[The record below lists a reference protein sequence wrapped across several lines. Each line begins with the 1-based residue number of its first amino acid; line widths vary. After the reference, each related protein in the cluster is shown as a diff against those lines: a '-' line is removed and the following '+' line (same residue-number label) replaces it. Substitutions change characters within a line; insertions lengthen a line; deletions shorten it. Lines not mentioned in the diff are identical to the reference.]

1 MNREYE
7 YHIMTMTTAKEPR
20 RREPAAKREIPY
32 NYTSAGDSQ
41 AISFI
46 LGEQVLRQL
55 DELRDVRVTG
65 RSARLLMQILGDILI
80 HGRNPYL
87 FQELIDS
94 VPRRTRIFEHA
105 RKDLETIA
113 AGANGEPR
121 VMSIIETLRTKLD
134 KLRGEIELVPEY
146 RRRIKK
152 ELAPIVG
159 AKNILFD
166 PFSLVAHAT
175 DATDWRLYLPV
186 AVVTPDDE
194 SHIAALIGAIA
205 RLGLRIIPR
214 GAGTG
219 LTGGAVPLR
228 SDCIIINTERLNHIR
243 GIHQRKFYLRDGQTV
258 NAPVLE
264 VEAGVITEAAMHFAD
279 QHGLVF
285 ATDPT
290 SEWACTIGGNI
301 AENAGGKMAVR
312 WGTCID
318 NLLEWR
324 IAMPGAKLWTV
335 RRTDHQLRKIL
346 PEDTVTYE
354 VLDQHGAPLKRITLR
369 GTEIRKHGL
378 WKDITN
384 KALGGVPGL
393 QKEGT
398 DGVITSATFVL
409 YPKYEQKR
417 TICLEFF
424 GPDMDEASQVI
435 VELSEAF
442 PYQHTDHETLLAL
455 EHFDDE
461 YIRAIDY
468 KVKATRPQTPKAVLL
483 IDIAGHTSAEVEAGI
498 ERVRNLLGKHPNTLM
513 FEARNK
519 AESVLFWADRKKLG
533 AIAKRTNA
541 FKLNEDIV
549 IPLDQLAVFARFI
562 DELNI
567 EEERY
572 SQILF
577 ADRIEDILRASIGNE
592 HQTPFEAKIPAGLGL
607 CDLIRKRLETAD
619 PLLLRSLTLLQ
630 EFRSELGEL
639 FRGYPKILE
648 TIEKTHLHVRD
659 RRIVLATHMHAGDG
673 NVHVNVPVLSN
684 DRDMLDRANLVID
697 KVMENVIA
705 LGGVVS
711 GEHGIGV
718 TKLKYLERSII
729 DDLSAYRKEVD
740 PDGIMNPG
748 KLEDYE
754 ALNHIFTPSFNLLEL
769 EAHILKR
776 GKLEELSKKVDF
788 CIRCGKCK
796 PDCCVFYP
804 ARGMFYHPRNKNL
817 AIGSLIEALL
827 YDAQRERSTDFE
839 LLQWLEEVADH
850 CTICHKCLKPCP
862 VNIDTG
868 EVSILER
875 EILTARGIKDSPA
888 ITNLTLKYLENRSPF
903 FNTMFRNMV
912 LRMGGSLQRIGTRLS
927 APLQVS
933 EEAQAF
939 PPLRLFR
946 SPVPPVP
953 EQTLRDVLPPC
964 DPDEVLVFEPTDRP
978 ATTTVF
984 YFPGCG
990 SERMHST
997 ISMAAIHILL
1007 ETATRVVL
1015 PPPFLCCGFPAGV
1028 NAKTEQQTSIV
1039 LRNTV
1044 MFSQIREMFSYLDF
1058 DACVISCGTC
1068 RDGLES
1074 METANLFGERIVDV
1088 SKYVYEKGMRVEGS
1102 NQEFLYHAPCHDSL
1116 SGKACE
1122 LLRDFG
1128 GFGTVRPVPHC
1139 CSEAG
1144 TLALSR
1150 PDITDSMLQKKREAL
1165 KESLEGNAGRT
1176 TILTNCPSCVQG
1188 LGRNRDLGLAPKHI
1202 AVALAEKFSG
1212 PDWLDRFYSQAARA
1226 TAMLF

>member
-1 MNREYE
+1 
-7 YHIMTMTTAKEPR
+7 MTTNKAIDAVR
-20 RREPAAKREIPY
+20 AVPAARREIPY
-32 NYTSAGDSQ
+32 NYTSADDRQ

-46 LGEQVLRQL
+46 LGEEILKKV
-55 DELRDVRVTG
+55 DELREVRVTG

-94 VPRRTRIFEHA
+94 VPRRTRVFEHA
-105 RKDLETIA
+105 RKDLETIISA
-113 AGANGEPR
+113 ANGEPR
-121 VMSIIETLRTKLD
+121 VMAIVETLRTKLD
-134 KLRGEIELVPEY
+134 KFRAEIELIPEY
-146 RRRIKK
+146 RRKVRR

-186 AVVTPDDE
+186 AVVTPDEE
-194 SHIAALIGAIA
+194 SQVAPLIGAIA
-205 RLGLRIIPR
+205 RLGLRVIPR

-228 SDCIIINTERLNHIR
+228 SDCVIINTEKLNKVR
-243 GIHQRKFYLRDGQTV
+243 GIQHRKFHLRDGQSV
-258 NAPVLE
+258 SASVIE
-264 VEAGVITEAAMHFAD
+264 VESGVITEAAMHHAD
-279 QHGLVF
+279 EHGLVF

-354 VLDQHGAPLKRITLR
+354 VLDQHGAPLKRISLR
-369 GTEIRKHGL
+369 GSEIRKQGL

-398 DGVITSATFVL
+398 DGVITSAIFVL

-417 TICLEFF
+417 TLCLEFF
-424 GPDMDEASQVI
+424 GPDMDEASRVI
-435 VELSEAF
+435 VELSKAF
-442 PYQHTDHETLLAL
+442 PYQDVEHETLLAL

-483 IDIAGHTSAEVEAGI
+483 IDIAGHSNAEVEAGV
-498 ERVRNLLGKHPNTLM
+498 ERVRALLEKHPNTLM
-513 FEARNK
+513 FVARDNSEA
-519 AESVLFWADRKKLG
+519 ALFWTDRKKLG
-533 AIAKRTNA
+533 AIARRTNA

-549 IPLDQLAVFARFI
+549 IPIEQLAVFARFI

-572 SQILF
+572 SQGLY
-577 ADRIEDILRASIGNE
+577 ADRVASLLHASSE
-592 HQTPFEAKIPAGLGL
+592 KESLSPFESKIPAGLGL
-607 CDLIRKRLETAD
+607 CDLIRKRLEGAD
-619 PLLLRSLTLLQ
+619 PLILRSLTLMQ
-630 EFRSELGEL
+630 EFRSELNEL
-639 FRGYPKILE
+639 FRGYPKMLD
-648 TIEKTHLHVRD
+648 TIDKAYQHVRD

-684 DRDMLDRANLVID
+684 DRPMLERADHVID
-697 KVMENVIA
+697 KVMEMVIS

-718 TKLKYLERSII
+718 TKLKYMDRERIEE
-729 DDLSAYRKEVD
+729 LSAYRREVD

-748 KLEDYE
+748 KLEDYD

-776 GKLEELSKKVDF
+776 GKLEALSRKVDS

-796 PDCCVFYP
+796 PDCCVYYP

-839 LLQWLEEVADH
+839 LLQWLEEVSDH

-862 VNIDTG
+862 VDIDSG

-875 EILTARGIKDSPA
+875 EILSARGYKNSPA
-888 ITNLTLKYLENRSPF
+888 ITKMTLDYLENRSPLY
-903 FNTMFRNMV
+903 NKVFRNAV
-912 LRMGGSLQRIGTRLS
+912 VRMGGAAQRAAAKLA
-927 APLQVS
+927 APLQSS

-939 PPLRLFR
+939 APLRLLR
-946 SPVPPVP
+946 SSVPPVP
-953 EQTLRDVLPPC
+953 DKTLRDLLPPC
-964 DPDEVLVFEPTDRP
+964 DPDQVLVFEPAGGE
-978 ATTTVF
+978 ATSTVF

-990 SERMHST
+990 SERLHST
-997 ISMAAIHILL
+997 ISMASIHILL
-1007 ETATRVVL
+1007 ETGTRVIL
-1015 PPPFLCCGFPAGV
+1015 PPPFLCCGFPSHV
-1028 NAKTEQQTSIV
+1028 NAKSDQHTSIV

-1044 MFSQIREMFSYLDF
+1044 MFSQIREMFAYLDI

-1068 RDGLES
+1068 REGLEN
-1074 METANLFGERIVDV
+1074 MEAEKLFGDRIVDV
-1088 SKYVYEKGMRVEGS
+1088 SRYAYEKGLRAAGGEGCRH
-1102 NQEFLYHAPCHDSL
+1102 LYHAPCHDSL
-1116 SGKACE
+1116 SGKARD
-1122 LLRDFG
+1122 LLRDIG
-1128 GFGTVRPVPHC
+1128 GFGKVDEVPHC

-1144 TLALSR
+1144 TLSLSR
-1150 PDITDSMLQKKREAL
+1150 PDITDSMLQRKREAL
-1165 KESLEGNAGRT
+1165 TECMGNAPSA

-1188 LGRNRDLGLAPKHI
+1188 LGRNRDMDVEPKHI
-1202 AVALAEKFSG
+1202 AIALAEMHSG
-1212 PDWLDRFYSQAARA
+1212 PDWIDRFISQASRA
-1226 TAMLF
+1226 TAMIF

>member
-1 MNREYE
+1 
-7 YHIMTMTTAKEPR
+7 MTTNKELDAFR
-20 RREPAAKREIPY
+20 AVPAARREIPY
-32 NYTSAGDSQ
+32 NYTSAGDRQ

-46 LGEQVLRQL
+46 LGDQLLKQVE
-55 DELRDVRVTG
+55 ELRDVRVTG

-80 HGRNPYL
+80 HGRNAYL

-94 VPRRTRIFEHA
+94 AQRRERIFEHA
-105 RKDLETIA
+105 HKDLETIA
-113 AGANGEPR
+113 ASANGEKR
-121 VMSIIETLRTKLD
+121 VMSIVETLRTKLE
-134 KLRGEIELVPEY
+134 KFRAEIELIPVY
-146 RRRIKK
+146 RRKIKR

-159 AKNILFD
+159 AKNVLFD
-166 PFSLVAHAT
+166 PFSIVAHAT

-194 SHIAALIGAIA
+194 AQVAPLIGAIA
-205 RLGLRIIPR
+205 RLGLRVIPR

-228 SDCIIINTERLNHIR
+228 SDCVIINTEKLNRIR
-243 GIHQRKFYLRDGQTV
+243 GIHQRKFHLRDGHTV
-258 NAPVLE
+258 SAQVIE
-264 VEAGVITEAAMHFAD
+264 VEAGVITEAAMHHAD
-279 QHGLVF
+279 EHGQVF

-324 IAMPGAKLWTV
+324 IAMPGGKLWTV

-346 PEDTVTYE
+346 PDDVVTYE
-354 VLDQHGAPLKRITLR
+354 VLDQHGAPLKRIALR
-369 GTEIRKHGL
+369 GTEIRKQGL

-409 YPKYEQKR
+409 YPKYEEKR
-417 TICLEFF
+417 TLCLEFF
-424 GPDMDEASQVI
+424 GPDMDEASRVI
-435 VELSEAF
+435 VELAKAF
-442 PYQHTDHETLLAL
+442 PYQNVDQETLLAL

-483 IDIAGHTSAEVEAGI
+483 IDIAGHCTEEVENGV
-498 ERVRNLLGKHPNTLM
+498 ERVRTLLGRHPNTLM
-513 FEARNK
+513 FEARDA
-519 AESVLFWADRKKLG
+519 AEATLFWTDRKKLG
-533 AIAKRTNA
+533 AIARRTNA

-549 IPLDQLAVFARFI
+549 IPIEQLAVFARFI
-562 DELNI
+562 DDLNI

-572 SQILF
+572 SQELYVE
-577 ADRIEDILRASIGNE
+577 RIEQILHASSE
-592 HQTPFEAKIPAGLGL
+592 KESLSPFEAKIPAGLGL
-607 CDLIRKRLETAD
+607 CDLIRKRLESAD
-619 PLLLRSLTLLQ
+619 PLLLRSLTLMQ
-630 EFRSELGEL
+630 EFRTELAEL
-639 FRGYPKILE
+639 FRGYPKTLE
-648 TIEKTHLHVRD
+648 TISKAYNNVRD

-684 DRDMLDRANLVID
+684 DRPMLDRADHVID
-697 KVMENVIA
+697 QVMEKVIS

-718 TKLKYLERSII
+718 TKLKYMERERIEE
-729 DDLSAYRKEVD
+729 LSAYRREVD

-754 ALNHIFTPSFNLLEL
+754 VLNHIFTPSFNLLEL

-776 GKLEELSKKVDF
+776 GKLEALSKKVDY

-796 PDCCVFYP
+796 PDCCVYYP

-827 YDAQRERSTDFE
+827 YDAQRDRSTDFK
-839 LLQWLEEVADH
+839 LLPWLEEVADH

-862 VNIDTG
+862 VDIDTG
-868 EVSILER
+868 EISILER
-875 EILTARGIKDSPA
+875 EILSARGFKNSPA
-888 ITNLTLKYLENRSPF
+888 ITDLSLKYLESRSPL
-903 FNTMFRNMV
+903 FNQVFRNTV
-912 LRMGGSLQRIGTRLS
+912 LRLGGAVQRAGTKLT
-927 APLQVS
+927 APIQGT
-933 EEAQAF
+933 EEAMAIA
-939 PPLRLFR
+939 PLRLLR

-953 EQTLRDVLPPC
+953 KETLRDVLPAC
-964 DPDEVLVFEPTDRP
+964 DNDQVLVFEPSKGE
-978 ATTTVF
+978 ATSTVF

-990 SERMHST
+990 SERLHST

-1007 ETATRVVL
+1007 ETGTRVIL
-1015 PPPFLCCGFPAGV
+1015 PPPFLCCGFPSNV
-1028 NAKTEQQTSIV
+1028 NAKTDMHSSIV

-1044 MFSQIREMFSYLDF
+1044 MFSQIREMFAYLDI

-1068 RDGLES
+1068 REGLES
-1074 METANLFGERIVDV
+1074 METAKLFGDRIVDV
-1088 SKYVYEKGMRVEGS
+1088 SRYAYEKGMRLSGGGE
-1102 NQEFLYHAPCHDSL
+1102 NNLYHAPCHDSL
-1116 SGKACE
+1116 SGKARD
-1122 LLRDFG
+1122 LLRDIG
-1128 GFGTVRPVPHC
+1128 GFGKVTEVPHC

-1150 PDITDSMLQKKREAL
+1150 PDITDSMLQRKREAL
-1165 KESLEGNAGRT
+1165 REMMAGT
-1176 TILTNCPSCVQG
+1176 ASATVLTNCPSCVQG
-1188 LGRNRDLGLAPKHI
+1188 LGRNHDMGAEPKHI
-1202 AVALAEKFSG
+1202 AVALAEKYSG
-1212 PDWLDRFYSQAARA
+1212 KDWMDRFIAQAAKA
-1226 TAMLF
+1226 TAMIY